1 MAVRQ
6 ATYKFADL
14 SSFLNTYDQ
23 HISKGSMFFN
33 AGEIDKDVANEFKLD
48 LVAPIIGR
56 QGPILAQVVHRGPDG
71 SIGVHLP
78 DIPGSVADAF
88 TSLFGFIGEV
98 KDCLIA
104 SKQVVMRTDYNVVV
118 KKLAVAET
126 SQASPNAKPTKRTER
141 GFPIPDTSRLKALVD
156 GKMSDRSLR
165 DAMVGLAVESTTGL
179 LTIKCPNGTTRYGY
193 WLRGGV
199 VGWRTEPMNE
209 DEVLG
214 VLLFKAGQITAD
226 QIKASLEIMTEE
238 GLRQGEALVQMGLLD
253 FSTLIRVL
261 GKQTEF
267 ILKNVLESKKGTW
280 QFHVLPRLP
289 EQFMSSQVNV
299 PSLLFRALFAH
310 ARTMSPVEIS
320 KRIEPNLDRYLAIA
334 VEANPILSEMSLTTK
349 EKGLITVIQSN
360 SWRLREVF
368 SVSPLSKSLT
378 SAFIWRLDELALL
391 TMADKEDMSR
401 TKARIADRLNRKK
414 KQLQSGNYF
423 DILEIH
429 WVCLGSE
436 VQSAYTRIKAEF
448 ARERFEI
455 MDEAQE
461 ELLERIVIRIDEAFA
476 ELEADSSRR
485 KYRATVIE
493 KDAIINSAEM
503 LGRQGE
509 MGIMRRDRPAAC
521 AAFAKAAELDP
532 RQSKF
537 LDGMRRATT
546 I

>member
-1 MAVRQ
+1 
-6 ATYKFADL
+6 
-14 SSFLNTYDQ
+14 
-23 HISKGSMFFN
+23 
-33 AGEIDKDVANEFKLD
+33 
-48 LVAPIIGR
+48 
-56 QGPILAQVVHRGPDG
+56 
-71 SIGVHLP
+71 
-78 DIPGSVADAF
+78 
-88 TSLFGFIGEV
+88 
-98 KDCLIA
+98 
-104 SKQVVMRTDYNVVV
+104 
-118 KKLAVAET
+118 
-126 SQASPNAKPTKRTER
+126 
-141 GFPIPDTSRLKALVD
+141 
-156 GKMSDRSLR
+156 
-165 DAMVGLAVESTTGL
+165 
-179 LTIKCPNGTTRYGY
+179 
-193 WLRGGV
+193 
-199 VGWRTEPMNE
+199 
-209 DEVLG
+209 
-214 VLLFKAGQITAD
+214 
-226 QIKASLEIMTEE
+226 
-238 GLRQGEALVQMGLLD
+238 
-253 FSTLIRVL
+253 
-261 GKQTEF
+261 
-267 ILKNVLESKKGTW
+267 
-280 QFHVLPRLP
+280 
-289 EQFMSSQVNV
+289 
-299 PSLLFRALFAH
+299 
-310 ARTMSPVEIS
+310 
-320 KRIEPNLDRYLAIA
+320 
-334 VEANPILSEMSLTTK
+334 
-349 EKGLITVIQSN
+349 
-360 SWRLREVF
+360 
-368 SVSPLSKSLT
+368 
-378 SAFIWRLDELALL
+378 
-391 TMADKEDMSR
+391 MADKEDMSR